1 MSHSSTDA
9 QPQGAASRAMAWL
22 MGAGLLPF
30 VAALGYASSGR
41 PDALAGVIVFELY
54 AAVILSFLGGMRW
67 GRALASGEPAV
78 RLVEAILPSLLAF
91 AALLL
96 LGVAQILAVA
106 VTGAGFA
113 IWLLRDARDPAWPP
127 VFRHRRVVVSLLV
140 LLLHLGLAWLL
151 YARRVG

>member
-1 MSHSSTDA
+1 MSLPSTDT
-9 QPQGAASRAMAWL
+9 QLQGATSRAMAWL

-41 PDALAGVIVFELY
+41 PDALAGAIVFVLY

-67 GRALASGEPAV
+67 GRALTSGEPAA
-78 RLVEAILPSLLAF
+78 RLVEAVLPSLLAF

-106 VTGAGFA
+106 ATGAGFA
-113 IWLLRDARDPAWPP
+113 IWLLRDARDPAWPHE
-127 VFRHRRVVVSLLV
+127 FRRRRVAVSLLV

-151 YARRVG
+151 YAHHAG